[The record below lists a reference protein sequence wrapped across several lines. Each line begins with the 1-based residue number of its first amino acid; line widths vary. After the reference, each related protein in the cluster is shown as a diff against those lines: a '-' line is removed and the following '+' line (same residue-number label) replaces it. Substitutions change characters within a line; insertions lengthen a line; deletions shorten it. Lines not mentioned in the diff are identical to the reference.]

1 MAAEEQRAGTY
12 MSDLNI
18 SKLVQKINGLMPET
32 GWLEMGR
39 ILKILSNRMTRE
51 KFKEVLTQVALSDRT
66 AAYLVA
72 IVTRLDSQ
80 GIKVP
85 QGAGWRKMAEVAPV
99 LTYENQAVIFKKVL
113 SCTREELIEMRKKG
127 DLTKKLGG

>member
-113 SCTREELIEMRKKG
+113 SCTREELIEMRKNG

>member
-1 MAAEEQRAGTY
+1 MELAKEEIA

-39 ILKILSNRMTRE
+39 ILKILGNRMTRE

-113 SCTREELIEMRKKG
+113 SCTREELIEMRQAG
-127 DLTKKLGG
+127 TLENI